1 MRLTFSFC
9 AGAGALQ
16 VVALAPTLA
25 PTAVNS
31 ALPAITNACVD
42 LEKWDYP
49 TTELKMRVGRLYV
62 GKTINAIIQVSGCRV

>member
-1 MRLTFSFC
+1 MS
-9 AGAGALQ
+9 Q

-62 GKTINAIIQVSGCRV
+62 GKTINAVIQVCRQDHQCHHTGLGV